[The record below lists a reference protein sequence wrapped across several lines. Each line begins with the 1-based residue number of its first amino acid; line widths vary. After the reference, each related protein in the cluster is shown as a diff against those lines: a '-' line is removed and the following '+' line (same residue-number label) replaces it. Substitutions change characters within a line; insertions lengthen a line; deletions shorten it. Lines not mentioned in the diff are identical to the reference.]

1 MTEKYNHTEL
11 VYDIEEL
18 IVKAEENNI
27 SRGRVINTLEETT
40 EMLRHGTRI
49 PKEDYE

>member
-1 MTEKYNHTEL
+1 MTRKYNHTEL
-11 VYDIEEL
+11 VYDLEE
-18 IVKAEENNI
+18 IVVKAGNNDI
-27 SRGRVINTLEETT
+27 PRERVIDTLEETA

>member
-1 MTEKYNHTEL
+1 MTQDYSNTEL
-11 VYDIEEL
+11 VYDLEEI
-18 IVKAEENNI
+18 IVKAGNNDI
-27 SRGRVINTLEETT
+27 PRERVIDTLEESA